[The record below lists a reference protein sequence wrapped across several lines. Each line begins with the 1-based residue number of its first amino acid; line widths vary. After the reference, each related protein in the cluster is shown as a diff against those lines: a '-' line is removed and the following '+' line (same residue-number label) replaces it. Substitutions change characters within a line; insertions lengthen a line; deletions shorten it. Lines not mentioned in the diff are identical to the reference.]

1 MATFSENL
9 IARRDAIGVELAA
22 LSASKAGGLP
32 TARGEGLSVDHVE
45 YRLSLLQELASLNT
59 LINQAQ
65 QNEAADGG
73 NVGMFE
79 TEGF

>member
-1 MATFSENL
+1 MATFLQNL
-9 IARRDAIGVELAA
+9 TTRRDAIGVELAA
-22 LSASKAGGLP
+22 LNATKAGGLP

-45 YRLSLLQELASLNT
+45 YRLSLMEELKQLND
-59 LINQAQ
+59 LINQAA